1 MCVPLCTVALTDI
14 YKLPSD
20 GGSGSSHINHC
31 EHQVPHFSQA
41 PRLLLL
47 IFFHHLL
54 KSKDIFPFL
63 KRNVFANN
71 SKSILCMFF
80 SSAHSVT
87 FAGFTLVTQAVR
99 FSAHIPSCALHQ
111 GTHRQII
118 LGCLCD
124 FVALPHIAVCARK
137 DFFPFVSSTITSKN
151 GPVCR
156 TPGCMSLQVNVYA
169 AGAPA
174 TGNGNG

>member
-47 IFFHHLL
+47 IFFTTYWSQRTFFSL
-54 KSKDIFPFL
+54 L

-71 SKSILCMFF
+71 SKSILCVFF
-80 SSAHSVT
+80 FLRSQFDFCWFYFSNTGSQILYSYSIVRPSSRHP
-87 FAGFTLVTQAVR
+87 QANHPGLPVWFR
-99 FSAHIPSCALHQ
+99 GSASH
-111 GTHRQII
+111 
-118 LGCLCD
+118 GC
-124 FVALPHIAVCARK
+124 VCTERL
-137 DFFPFVSSTITSKN
+137 FPPLF
-151 GPVCR
+151 
-156 TPGCMSLQVNVYA
+156 QA
-169 AGAPA
+169 Q
-174 TGNGNG
+174 

>member
-41 PRLLLL
+41 PRLPLL
-47 IFFHHLL
+47 IFFTTYWSQRTFL
-54 KSKDIFPFL
+54 FFL
-63 KRNVFANN
+63 KRNVFSNN
-71 SKSILCMFF
+71 SKSILYLFFF
-80 SSAHSVT
+80 SAQSET
-87 FAGFTLVTQAVR
+87 FAGFTLVTQAIR
-99 FSAHIPSCALHQ
+99 FCARIPSYTLHQ
-111 GTHRQII
+111 GTHKQII

-124 FVALPHIAVCARK
+124 FVVLPHMAVCARTL
-137 DFFPFVSSTITSKN
+137 FSFVSSTITSKN
-151 GPVCR
+151 RPVCC